1 MKDQQHTFQALLWV
15 ASGALGRVLLRR
27 GLVCGVHMLVPYAAT
42 AFMMA
47 VHSQHQSGEHAALA
61 HAAHGALMLA
71 AGLLRF
77 SGAVAAYSLVRA
89 GVRAGWRASIVRVCV
104 CVCVCVFVCV
114 RVRSHVCVCLCVHCC

>member
-1 MKDQQHTFQALLWV
+1 MRSMKDQQHTFQALLWV

-89 GVRAGWRASIVRVCV
+89 GVRAGGRASIVRACV
-104 CVCVCVFVCV
+104 CVCVCV
-114 RVRSHVCVCLCVHCC
+114 RWHVCVCLCVRCC